1 MELKHK
7 SKSQLLGEVVALR
20 QKLNE
25 MSATIT
31 RLEREEADLKR
42 IQTMYHAVLDTADD
56 AIFIKDAE
64 GRYVVVN
71 SVLAMRIGISKEDL
85 LAKTPMDVYP
95 VELGAKI
102 RENDLQTLT
111 TGRIEENEDRMVTE
125 EGKRVFLARK
135 VPIRDEDGQIVGL
148 LGISRDIT
156 ERKRLEEE
164 LERSNADLEQF
175 AYVASHDLQEP
186 LRMVSS
192 FVQLL
197 ARRSKGKL
205 DPDCEEF
212 IGFAVDG
219 AERMRV
225 LIDDLLA
232 YSRVGRQEIPADSVP
247 CGAVF
252 ERVTTNLRAAIEE
265 SGAVL
270 SHDRLPVVKGSE
282 VLLGQLLQNLI
293 ANALKFQGQERPEV
307 HVGVERADG
316 EWLVSVRDNGIGI
329 DPKHFER
336 IFAVFQRLHGRS
348 EYPGT
353 GIGLAICKKIVE
365 RHGGQIW
372 VQSSPGSGST
382 FFFTLPVADLEV

>member
-382 FFFTLPVADLEV
+382 FFFTLPAADLEV